1 MIKDN
6 NRHLRIHKLMTT
18 FLTLKKMIWTNS
30 STKISAIK
38 KPSIQHYI
46 ANYNQYP
53 THHYVKLAKQ
63 NQEKISKIHKK
74 KYLPVLI
81 R

>member
-1 MIKDN
+1 MMNIIKLIT
-6 NRHLRIHKLMTT
+6 R
-18 FLTLKKMIWTNS
+18 
-30 STKISAIK
+30 
-38 KPSIQHYI
+38 
-46 ANYNQYP
+46 
-53 THHYVKLAKQ
+53 HYVKLAKQ